1 MSMLQLPRSLAPLR
15 PADTA
20 LEPAPVTPTTGRPS
34 RGPLSRSGSLGALP
48 VLFGVASSA
57 GGLALAATFGAVA
70 RLRRGRPLHPQGASW
85 AGTVAIP
92 GGADSGVPW
101 LDVAGVHEV
110 TLRVSRGVGLP
121 VALPDVYGL
130 AVRVHGMAPG
140 PADLL
145 FASTGDS
152 PLGRFLF
159 APRGAVGNGPMT
171 TLLPVRSERGPL
183 VLRLTP
189 VDRAPVPERA
199 LPSPL
204 LLSYAL
210 STGDWWPVGEVRVG
224 HRLGPEAELERHD
237 PVAHPLP
244 STVQYEVVRR
254 LRGPAYR
261 AARGVPAR
269 VL

>member
-1 MSMLQLPRSLAPLR
+1 MPLR
-15 PADTA
+15 EA
-20 LEPAPVTPTTGRPS
+20 
-34 RGPLSRSGSLGALP
+34 
-48 VLFGVASSA
+48 ASAA
-57 GGLALAATFGAVA
+57 GGLVLAATFAAVA
-70 RLRRGRPLHPQGASW
+70 RLRRGRPLHPQGATYAATITISG
-85 AGTVAIP
+85 AGE
-92 GGADSGVPW
+92 SGVPW
-101 LDVAGVHEV
+101 LDDSGTHDA

-121 VALPDVYGL
+121 LALPDVYGVAIRIQGL
-130 AVRVHGMAPG
+130 ADD

-159 APRGAVGNGPMT
+159 APRAAVEHGPMT

-189 VDRAPVPERA
+189 ADRAPAAELA

-210 STGDWWPVGEVRVG
+210 GTGDWWPAGEVRVG
-224 HRLGPEAELERHD
+224 DRLGLETELERHD
-237 PVAHPLP
+237 TVAHPLP
-244 STVQYEVVRR
+244 GIAHYNVVRL

-261 AARGVPAR
+261 AARSEPIRAGEH
-269 VL
+269 